1 MLGPAAV
8 AWDGSTG
15 MQESVWY
22 VTVVVMAAIA
32 AVFIVVRLRSDQAA
46 EYGGV
51 QTYAYRIRAKLFWGL
66 IALGVPLMALTLW
79 DLPYVR
85 AGEPAAPQVVT
96 ATGFQWYWELGGR
109 KSVVAGQP
117 VEFQI
122 TSADVNHGMGIYDAN
137 TRLLAQAQAMPG
149 YVNRLRYTFEKP
161 GKYRLMCLEY
171 CGLAHHDMISEL
183 DVTAP

>member
-1 MLGPAAV
+1 
-8 AWDGSTG
+8 
-15 MQESVWY
+15 MQELAWY
-22 VTVVVMAAIA
+22 LTVLLVAAIA
-32 AVFIVVRLRSDQAA
+32 AVFAMVRWQSDLTAT
-46 EYGGV
+46 YGGV
-51 QTYAYRIRAKLFWGL
+51 QSSAYRTRDRLFWALL
-66 IALGVPLMALTLW
+66 ILGVPVMALTLW
-79 DLPYVR
+79 KLPYVR

-96 ATGFQWYWELGGR
+96 ATGFQWYWELGR

-122 TSADVNHGMGIYDAN
+122 TSADVNHGVGLYDSD

-149 YVNRLRYTFEKP
+149 YVNRLRYTFERP

-183 DVTAP
+183 EVKLP

>member
-1 MLGPAAV
+1 
-8 AWDGSTG
+8 
-15 MQESVWY
+15 MQELAWY
-22 VTVVVMAAIA
+22 LTVLVIAAIA
-32 AVFIVVRLRSDQAA
+32 AVFFTVRLRSDQAA

-51 QTYAYRIRAKLFWGL
+51 QTFAYRIRAQLFWSL
-66 IALGVPLMALTLW
+66 VVLGVGIMAVTLR
-79 DLPYVR
+79 DLPYAR

-122 TSADVNHGMGIYDAN
+122 TSADVNHGMGIYDVN